1 MKPYIAALIGL
12 LVLSTAAFAEPIVIV
27 NENVAIQ
34 DLSEADAAKIFLG
47 KKKSWDS
54 GGGIVAATLEG
65 GAVHDAFIQQVVKKS
80 NAQFATYWKKLVFTG
95 RGQAPKSFASEA
107 DLAAFVAR
115 TPGAIG
121 YIDAATP
128 HPGAKAVPVR

>member
-1 MKPYIAALIGL
+1 MKLFIYTLIGFMA
-12 LVLSTAAFAEPIVIV
+12 LSAAAVAEPIVIV

-34 DLSEADAAKIFLG
+34 ELSRADAAKVFLG
-47 KKKSWDS
+47 KKKTWDN
-54 GGGIVAATLEG
+54 GDPIVAGTLEAG
-65 GAVHDAFIQQVVKKS
+65 TVHDAFIQQVVKKS

-128 HPGAKAVPVR
+128 HPGAKGVPLR